1 VEPKP
6 LLLTKELTKSFGG
19 LVAVNRVNL
28 CARERRITIL
38 IGPNGAGKT
47 TLVNLCT
54 GILRPDAGEVF
65 FNGINIT
72 GWPIHRV
79 YTLGLVRTFQIPQ
92 LFSSLTVLDNVV
104 SAIRSSY
111 ESPLKAL
118 SKRFWEKEE
127 EEHVREALRIIQ
139 DVGLGKYWDVPA
151 RELGAAHMKLL
162 ELARALASRAKMIV
176 LDEPI
181 GGVDP
186 AFAHE
191 ILNHVRK
198 IRDEKG
204 IAFMIIEHR
213 IDLVVPYADYAYCMA
228 HGKIVAEGAPKDVIN
243 NPEVVA
249 CYIGG

>member
-1 VEPKP
+1 MLV
-6 LLLTKELTKSFGG
+6 TKELTKSFGG

-28 CARERRITIL
+28 CVREKRIVIL

-72 GWPIHRV
+72 GWPTHRV
-79 YTLGLVRTFQIPQ
+79 YTVGLVRTFQIPQ
-92 LFSSLTVLDNVV
+92 LFSSLTVLDNVI

-111 ESPLKAL
+111 ESPLKVL

-127 EEHVREALRIIQ
+127 EEHVREALRIIK
-139 DVGLGKYWDVPA
+139 DVGLDKYWDVPA

-162 ELARALASRAKMIV
+162 ELARALASRAKMII

-191 ILNHVRK
+191 ILNHTRK

-204 IAFMIIEHR
+204 ITFMIIEHR

-228 HGKIVAEGAPKDVIN
+228 NGKIIAEGAPKDVIN
-243 NPEVVA
+243 NPEVMA
-249 CYIGG
+249 CYIGE